1 MAMHTKL
8 ALRLLAVFVA
18 VLTTITWVS
27 EGYACTDYVPTTSD
41 TTSCVTIAPLSNY
54 VTLNSVGWGGT
65 TGK

>member
-27 EGYACTDYVPTTSD
+27 DVYAGTDYVPTASD
-41 TTSCVTIAPLSNY
+41 TTSTVTTTPASNF
-54 VTLNSVGWGGT
+54 VTSNSVGWGGT